1 MYYDDGMESTIDT
14 MSSLCS
20 AFESVSTMAD
30 SLYDSYKDF
39 YDLVFSCDCSF
50 KRPSLHDLW
59 PAIAE
64 VFNLKCQLLISIMT
78 NVFAATFYR
87 RAIFSK
93 SGFVGRVA
101 KRRKGK

>member
-1 MYYDDGMESTIDT
+1 MIAYDSMTDTGCTIDFFF
-14 MSSLCS
+14 SSTTGNDNYGCG
-20 AFESVSTMAD
+20 
-30 SLYDSYKDF
+30 YDRY
-39 YDLVFSCDCSF
+39 YIMCPIPCVCLF
-50 KRPSLHDLW
+50 KRPDAQSLW

-64 VFNLKCQLLISIMT
+64 AFNLKCQLLISIMI